1 MWRGKNEISER
12 EYENLD
18 EDGSKGVRGSKIP
31 KGQGRGS
38 VIFDKKEYEIRVSEK
53 EWSYRVMRGHS

>member
-1 MWRGKNEISER
+1 MWRGKNEIPER

-53 EWSYRVMRGHS
+53 E